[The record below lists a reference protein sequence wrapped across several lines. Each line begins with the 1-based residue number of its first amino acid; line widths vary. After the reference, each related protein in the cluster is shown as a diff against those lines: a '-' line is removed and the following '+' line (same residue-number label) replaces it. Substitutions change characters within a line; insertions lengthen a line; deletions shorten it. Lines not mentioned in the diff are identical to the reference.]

1 MWDESLC
8 PTALHRNTRSITQK
22 CGFAVQSQP
31 LPDLSREGEEVSC
44 LFILRQ
50 HVVPDPM
57 VGFLMTIWLK
67 SATWV
72 LMTGTHHL
80 QTRERG
86 AILEKKM
93 LVVSQGTIEWLIP
106 PHQKPKWSFR
116 LCQSR
121 LQRSEPAVS
130 PKLNPS
136 SFFCLDLWQLTCFTA
151 LLLTYFWVLFWK
163 VTQNSLRSLQRKK
176 RKKYTHRHTR
186 IHTPEIKPVLIFHKK
201 SILYFFFSPI
211 KLVRK
216 HWKTVN
222 SPFRRKRY
230 IS

>member
-57 VGFLMTIWLK
+57 VGFLMTIGLK
-67 SATWV
+67 SATLV

-80 QTRERG
+80 QPRERG

-93 LVVSQGTIEWLIP
+93 LVVSQGTTE
-106 PHQKPKWSFR
+106 
-116 LCQSR
+116 
-121 LQRSEPAVS
+121 
-130 PKLNPS
+130 
-136 SFFCLDLWQLTCFTA
+136 
-151 LLLTYFWVLFWK
+151 
-163 VTQNSLRSLQRKK
+163 
-176 RKKYTHRHTR
+176 
-186 IHTPEIKPVLIFHKK
+186 
-201 SILYFFFSPI
+201 
-211 KLVRK
+211 
-216 HWKTVN
+216 
-222 SPFRRKRY
+222 
-230 IS
+230 